1 MAGEGNQ
8 MTITRRDFMAGAMA
22 LAGTGVAQA
31 QDWNPANL
39 RIIVPF
45 AAGGS
50 VDALG
55 RLAVEGLKQG
65 RSGAYVVEN
74 RTGASGSIGAN
85 GVAKATPDGS
95 TWLLTFDIHA
105 VLPSLIPSLP
115 YNNETD
121 LVPVTLIGTSP
132 MVFVTGRNSPFQ
144 TFEQMVTHGKS
155 KGMLNYGSGSAG
167 TLGHLTMTMMAQ
179 KAGVPMTHVSYR
191 GGTPALNDTIAG
203 HIDGFIGSSAI
214 VAQHIAAGTV
224 RPILQ
229 TGGARISMLADV
241 PTAKEIGFPD
251 IDGEAWWAVFGT
263 GGTPKTIV
271 DEFHKQLAAVFRQ
284 PANEKLLRE
293 SLHIKLVLSQPEQ
306 FRAFFEKEV
315 KLWGSV
321 VREHKI
327 TAS

>member
-1 MAGEGNQ
+1 MRLS
-8 MTITRRDFMAGAMA
+8 RREFIAGAAA
-22 LAGTGVAQA
+22 LATTGAANSQE
-31 QDWNPANL
+31 WNPANV

-55 RLAVEGLKQG
+55 RMAAEGLKQG
-65 RSGAYVVEN
+65 RNGTFVVEN

-85 GVAKATPDGS
+85 AVAKSPPDGS

-105 VLPSLIPSLP
+105 VLPSLIANLP
-115 YNNETD
+115 YNSQTD

-144 TFEQMVTHGKS
+144 TFEQMAAHGKA
-155 KGMLNYGSGSAG
+155 KGMLNYASGSPG
-167 TLGHLTMTMMAQ
+167 TIGHLVMTLMAQ
-179 KAGVPMTHVSYR
+179 KAGVPMTHISYR
-191 GGTPALNDTIAG
+191 GGTPALNDAIAG

-214 VAQHIAAGTV
+214 VAQHITAGTL
-224 RPILQ
+224 RPIVQ
-229 TGGARISMLADV
+229 TGATRLPALADV
-241 PTAKEIGFPD
+241 PTAKEAGFPD
-251 IDGEAWWAVFGT
+251 IAAQAWWAVFAP
-263 GGTPKTIV
+263 GGTPKDIV
-271 DEFHKQLAAVFRQ
+271 NVFHKELSSVFRQ

-293 SLHIKLVLSQPEQ
+293 SLHITLSLSEPEQ
-306 FRAFFEKEV
+306 FRTFFEREV
-315 KLWGSV
+315 NLWGGV

>member
-1 MAGEGNQ
+1 MR
-8 MTITRRDFMAGAMA
+8 ISRRTFVAGAAA
-22 LAGTGVAQA
+22 LGSGVAQA
-31 QDWNPANL
+31 QDWNPSNV

-55 RLAVEGLKQG
+55 RLAAEGLKQG
-65 RSGAYVVEN
+65 RSGTYLVEN

-85 GVAKATPDGS
+85 AVAKSTPDGS
-95 TWLLTFDIHA
+95 SWLLTFDIHA
-105 VLPSLIPSLP
+105 VLPSLIPNLP

-121 LVPVTLIGTSP
+121 LMPVTLIGTSP

-144 TFEQMVTHGKS
+144 TFEQMVAHGKA

-167 TLGHLTMTMMAQ
+167 TLGHLTMTVISQ

-214 VAQHIAAGTV
+214 VAQHISAGTLK
-224 RPILQ
+224 PILQ
-229 TGGARISMLADV
+229 TGGTRIAALADV
-241 PTAKEIGFPD
+241 PTAKEVGFPD
-251 IDGEAWWAVFGT
+251 IDAEAWWAVFAT
-263 GGTPKTIV
+263 GGTPKAIV
-271 DEFHKQLAAVFRQ
+271 DEFHKQLAVVFK
-284 PANEKLLRE
+284 ANEKMLRE
-293 SLHIKLVLSQPEQ
+293 TLHIKLSLSAPEQ

-315 KLWGSV
+315 KLWGGV